1 MADISTGIDLGTSN
15 SVIGVFKDGKVI
27 IVPNLIGET
36 ITPSIVQILDKG
48 ETVGEETLIK
58 KADEKHTITEIKRL
72 ISKKYSEIK
81 RFCPYKL

>member
-36 ITPSIVQILDKG
+36 ITPSIDK
-48 ETVGEETLIK
+48 
-58 KADEKHTITEIKRL
+58 
-72 ISKKYSEIK
+72 
-81 RFCPYKL
+81 F

>member
-48 ETVGEETLIK
+48 EAVGEETLIK

-72 ISKKYSEIK
+72 IGKK
-81 RFCPYKL
+81 